1 MLLKNCCHIIECLK
15 VNLYFDDNTEKHIT
29 ICEKDI
35 IRIVWNNNGSKD
47 TIRGV
52 VKQIKSNKD
61 YHVDNRESSYIIV
74 DGSDIY
80 KGHCVKIRFDHIL
93 DCEMIEKFDENLIVK
108 TVCNDKEAI
117 NKIKLV
123 DGKLFVSQDNGETWI
138 GGLEVN
144 VPIVEEEEVPPVIED
159 NSTSDTEDSTDEVVE

>member
-1 MLLKNCCHIIECLK
+1 MLLKNCCHVIECLK
-15 VNLYFDDNTEKHIT
+15 VNLYFDDNSEKHIT

-35 IRIVWNNNGSKD
+35 VKIVWNNNGRKD
-47 TIRGV
+47 TIRGK
-52 VKQIKSNKD
+52 VKQIKSVRD
-61 YHVDNRESSYIIV
+61 RLTDNRECSYIIV

-80 KGHCVKIRFDHIL
+80 NGLTSKIRFDHIL

-117 NKIKLV
+117 NRLKLV

-138 GGLEVN
+138 GGLEIN
-144 VPIVEEEEVPPVIED
+144 VPVEETSSTDNVTPD
-159 NSTSDTEDSTDEVVE
+159 TGNSTNKVVE